1 VSQHPDGPYT
11 RKALVAP
18 PEHHNPTLKV
28 SPVDGSWNLYSIKAG
43 SGPIVVSTSTDQGG
57 SWTSTTPGTVV
68 SNEQNPGPFLWKNG
82 TMNMWYRAHAA
93 TSSPCSGES
102 IGVQFCASPTAKCSG
117 GVNPI
122 FSHTSEDPSVFVD
135 KRGNYH
141 MLVNALPGG
150 CSPKLQQGGHAW
162 SRDGVNWS
170 EPRVGAYNT
179 TVKFSD
185 GTEMTCGRRERPQMV
200 QAADGTPIAMFAGVT
215 GCPPIDGTG
224 YKGGKDCFTLAQLM
238 VL

>member
-1 VSQHPDGPYT
+1 MAVYAAPLLSADVRSTDDVGRTLQRPSGRKGLGGWRSYSQVAHAVSQHPDGPYT

-102 IGVQFCASPTAKCSG
+102 IGVQFCTSPTAKCSG

-122 FSHTSEDPSVFVD
+122 FSHTSEDPSVFARVPSLLSV
-135 KRGNYH
+135 
-141 MLVNALPGG
+141 LVCWCWCAGAGPNPAFEQYTVQ
-150 CSPKLQQGGHAW
+150 CSAVSTSPCSTQLCSSW
-162 SRDGVNWS
+162 GVI
-170 EPRVGAYNT
+170 V
-179 TVKFSD
+179 
-185 GTEMTCGRRERPQMV
+185 C
-200 QAADGTPIAMFAGVT
+200 
-215 GCPPIDGTG
+215 
-224 YKGGKDCFTLAQLM
+224 
-238 VL
+238 